1 MDTPYKMYCM
11 GNVLVDKLSSY
22 MSTDNSSD
30 IKAERLVE
38 RNRGIFGSLYDLTYG
53 STKIIDRLYLGNSCN
68 ARNYYDMQEDNI
80 GLIVN
85 SSPCISNYFMKEFE
99 YLNIDVKDIS
109 GANILPHLDD
119 TVCKMAEYI
128 SNNPTKNILVHC
140 FMGSSRSA
148 TIIIAYL
155 IKQHQFS
162 LNDAM
167 VYVKEK
173 RIVVNLNKDF
183 YNQLEIF
190 ETSHKAGLI

>member
-22 MSTDNSSD
+22 MSTDNSND
-30 IKAERLVE
+30 IKAERLVTN
-38 RNRGIFGSLYDLTYG
+38 NRGIFGSLYDLTYG
-53 STKIIDRLYLGNSCN
+53 SSKIIDRLYLGNSCN

-85 SSPCISNYFMKEFE
+85 SSPCISNYFIKEFE

-109 GANILPHLDD
+109 GANILPYLDD
-119 TVCKMAEYI
+119 TVDKMAEYI
-128 SNNPTKNILVHC
+128 SNHPTKNILVHC

-155 IKQHQFS
+155 IKQHNYS

-167 VYVKEK
+167 AYVKEK
-173 RIVVNLNKDF
+173 RMVVNLNKDF
-183 YNQLEIF
+183 YAQLEIF
-190 ETSHKAGLI
+190 EDSHKVAPI

>member
-1 MDTPYKMYCM
+1 MDTPYKIYCM

-22 MSTDNSSD
+22 MSTDNSTD

-68 ARNYYDMQEDNI
+68 ARNYYDMREDNI

-109 GANILPHLDD
+109 GANILLHLDD
-119 TVCKMAEYI
+119 TVYKMAEYI
-128 SNNPTKNILVHC
+128 SDNPTKNILVHC

-155 IKQHQFS
+155 IKHHNYS

-173 RIVVNLNKDF
+173 RMVVNLNKDF
-183 YNQLEIF
+183 YTQLETF
-190 ETSHKAGLI
+190 ETEHKCRSM